1 MLLPSNKHKCYFS
14 DYLVVWE
21 ISWDP
26 EGTLLLLESRHSLFP
41 NSLVPFIDGE
51 SCLEQIKKPCAA
63 GYTSSGFIHPKM
75 RNPFGQF
82 DRFIKKSS

>member
-26 EGTLLLLESRHSLFP
+26 EGTLLVLESRHSLFP

-51 SCLEQIKKPCAA
+51 SCLEQIK
-63 GYTSSGFIHPKM
+63 
-75 RNPFGQF
+75 
-82 DRFIKKSS
+82 